1 MKEKEVSALCVTCNG
16 LSRRVLVIER
26 DRVREENNQLA
37 RIYYP
42 DALYVGAGTLIDLV
56 NMGEKYGLSPHIEA
70 HVRLMAAAPEM
81 ARLLREFL
89 DYRPLGDK
97 PLDEIYKEAEA
108 LLKRIEGDDEDKD
121 A

>member
-70 HVRLMAAAPEM
+70 HVRLMAAFWTTALWGTSRGMRSTRKP
-81 ARLLREFL
+81 
-89 DYRPLGDK
+89 RPC
-97 PLDEIYKEAEA
+97 
-108 LLKRIEGDDEDKD
+108 
-121 A
+121 